1 MAKVAKSAFVALT
14 KMSSCNAAR
23 ISTFKPFAGG
33 ILNRSMLL
41 SSQSHNTARGHGT
54 LSSFTSSKRNK
65 RFNCCL
71 ACSNCLTCGNKPLS
85 SFYST
90 EVDKEIS
97 SFLEKEIQFES
108 SRASNDMPKIPGF
121 EIVTE
126 GGDITLTKKSN
137 TEKVVIRLSV
147 NGAVDSIAPETP
159 ESAKQDEPPQ
169 MVCRPPFEV
178 EITKGSGEVLA
189 LQCMFPSAEEPF
201 EDAQQHAADADKIED
216 QFEIQ
221 EVAFH
226 NGEWKDST
234 FAVSAATMDA
244 ELFDL
249 LMDML
254 DERGVND
261 EFINNLVDYCTAYEN
276 KQYINFLK
284 GLKAFADK

>member
-1 MAKVAKSAFVALT
+1 MAKVAKSALSALT
-14 KMSSCNAAR
+14 KISSCNAAR
-23 ISTFKPFAGG
+23 ISSTLKPLGG
-33 ILNRSMLL
+33 VLNRSTLL
-41 SSQSHNTARGHGT
+41 SQSNTRTHGT
-54 LSSFTSSKRNK
+54 LSSFTSSKCTK
-65 RFNCCL
+65 RCQCCL
-71 ACSNCLTCGNKPLS
+71 TCSNCLTCANTKKPHAL
-85 SFYST
+85 FYST

-97 SFLEKEIQFES
+97 SFLEKEIQFETSRS
-108 SRASNDMPKIPGF
+108 SSDMPKIPGF
-121 EIVTE
+121 EIKTE
-126 GGDITLTKKSN
+126 GGDITLTKKTNS
-137 TEKVVIRLSV
+137 ESVVIRLSV
-147 NGAVDSIAPETP
+147 NGAVDSIAPETSTSNP
-159 ESAKQDEPPQ
+159 DEPPQ
-169 MVCRPPFEV
+169 MECRPPFEV

-201 EDAQQHAADADKIED
+201 EDAQQQAADADKIED

-226 NGEWKDST
+226 NGEWKDTT

-284 GLKAFADK
+284 SLKTFADK

>member
-1 MAKVAKSAFVALT
+1 
-14 KMSSCNAAR
+14 
-23 ISTFKPFAGG
+23 
-33 ILNRSMLL
+33 
-41 SSQSHNTARGHGT
+41 
-54 LSSFTSSKRNK
+54 
-65 RFNCCL
+65 
-71 ACSNCLTCGNKPLS
+71 
-85 SFYST
+85 
-90 EVDKEIS
+90 
-97 SFLEKEIQFES
+97 
-108 SRASNDMPKIPGF
+108 MPKIPGF

-169 MVCRPPFEV
+169 TVCRPPFEV

-226 NGEWKDST
+226 SGEWKDST

-284 GLKAFADK
+284 GLKAFA